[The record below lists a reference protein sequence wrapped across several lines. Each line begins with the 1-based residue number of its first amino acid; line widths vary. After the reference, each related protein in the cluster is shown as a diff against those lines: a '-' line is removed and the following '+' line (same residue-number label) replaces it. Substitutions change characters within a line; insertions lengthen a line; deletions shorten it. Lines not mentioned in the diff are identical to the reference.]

1 MPLPTPEFESSE
13 YKLILEALHAYLDDD
28 DESYNDEIRELI
40 HKIVT
45 FHAKAL
51 SSKISALGYIP
62 DLYEFL
68 QRKGITYEQ
77 GN

>member
-1 MPLPTPEFESSE
+1 MPLPTPKFESSE

-45 FHAKAL
+45 FHA
-51 SSKISALGYIP
+51 GYIP

-68 QRKGITYEQ
+68 QRKGITYEKEEDS
-77 GN
+77 

>member
-1 MPLPTPEFESSE
+1 MPLPTPEFVSSE

-28 DESYNDEIRELI
+28 DGFYNDDESYNHEIRELI

-45 FHAKAL
+45 FHA
-51 SSKISALGYIP
+51 GYIP

-68 QRKGITYEQ
+68 QLKGITYEEE
-77 GN
+77 N